1 MVDTNNYDAIL
12 DSINS
17 SIVLEIKE
25 IKCLYLNQVAFNWS
39 YDFVQGNILIIQS
52 IDLYQNLLGEN

>member
-25 IKCLYLNQVAFNWS
+25 IKYLYLNQLAFNWS